1 MIIKKEDNSKLVQ
14 VSVKVCE
21 EDTLFLPNTSFS
33 DLDRKAKAELCLES
47 TQNEALFGSSQNRNK
62 RVDHKVTLWVCFF
75 FFVFLFF
82 EEGKEEEKL
91 NLST

>member
-33 DLDRKAKAELCLES
+33 DLDRKAKAELCLKS

-75 FFVFLFF
+75 FFVFCFLK
-82 EEGKEEEKL
+82 KEKKKK
-91 NLST
+91 N